1 MSNSSSEVSTT
12 IAELAIAIPPP
23 TADERYLQS
32 LIYGLIISTGILSM
46 VVCSLRLY
54 TRAFIVNVF
63 GVDDIAVCIALV
75 FTQTFNGVGIAIVYY
90 GEGLHFTS
98 VSPESRE
105 MWLKV
110 ALTQLLLAEYIA
122 DLGIALLRR
131 DVPVPLHLVSSED
144 QLAGIFTTD
153 LRETLDESSY
163 YEHDCLSSP
172 ILGIRFFRFSLSM
185 QPSEDGSASY
195 DLSVKN
201 PTCFT
206 QYKLFQITLYQAVLI
221 FVCDVI
227 ILLAPMAILC
237 RLQMPTRKI
246 IALVA
251 IFGSGIIAC
260 ISPVVRFSTLDYLRN
275 GTTDLTYDSASSL
288 YWMAIEFNLG
298 LVAGSLSSLRPLP
311 LFCRFGSSTNAGDKA
326 SNSDESHELR
336 NVKGNEPAAAK
347 KNRISFGM
355 GTTILQDSVNE
366 SQERII
372 HAKGDYNVKTHVMSC

>member
-153 LRETLDESSY
+153 LRET
-163 YEHDCLSSP
+163 
-172 ILGIRFFRFSLSM
+172 
-185 QPSEDGSASY
+185 ASY